1 MAKTI
6 LLADDSV
13 TIRKV
18 VELTFMDEDYEVVAV
33 ASGDEALE
41 QLDAVAPDIIIADIH
56 MPGADGYEVTRA
68 SKSKRPE
75 VPVLLLVGTF
85 EQFDEN
91 DVEGCGAEGY
101 LKKPFDSQELLRMV
115 DDLLAAASA
124 AEPEPVETEVESSFS
139 FDDEAAPTLVAPPII
154 EEEAPFP
161 VDEPAAIS
169 FEEETEEIQETATA
183 SFDSPFGVPAI
194 EELSLEAFIEEPSKT
209 EPAFEEP
216 DTEVVETEVYGESE
230 AVAVEMVEESII
242 EEPAVAAFEPEDGG
256 DLSEDDVDRIARR
269 VVEYL
274 TDDVVRDL
282 AWEILPDLAEIIVKA
297 RLRELEG
304 QIDE

>member
-41 QLDAVAPDIIIADIH
+41 QLDTLAPDIIIADIH
-56 MPGADGYEVTRA
+56 MPGAGGYEVARV
-68 SKSKRPE
+68 SKSKRPTI
-75 VPVLLLVGTF
+75 PVLLLVGTF
-85 EQFDEN
+85 EQFDVD
-91 DVEGCGAEGY
+91 DVAACGAEGH

-115 DDLLAAASA
+115 DELLSA
-124 AEPEPVETEVESSFS
+124 ARAPEPEPLAPELEASFSFDDEPIPDLVAPPAMEQDAAPVFEEPDIAPFDDAILSTLEPSIESGDSPFGEPVSAGPLAEATEVESSFES
-139 FDDEAAPTLVAPPII
+139 IPYEEPVEQAHASEEL
-154 EEEAPFP
+154 EEAQVRETFP
-161 VDEPAAIS
+161 DTTDEEPAA
-169 FEEETEEIQETATA
+169 
-183 SFDSPFGVPAI
+183 
-194 EELSLEAFIEEPSKT
+194 
-209 EPAFEEP
+209 
-216 DTEVVETEVYGESE
+216 
-230 AVAVEMVEESII
+230 
-242 EEPAVAAFEPEDGG
+242 AAFEPEEIGE
-256 DLSEDDVDRIARR
+256 LSDDDVDRIARR

-304 QIDE
+304 QIE